1 MTIAAF
7 IRCEFNNCKL
17 TGCNFIEN
25 VLFDI
30 GFIDSNM
37 GYANI
42 SMSNLRGIFFN
53 NTSIRSG
60 SLQENKVKNINFKEA
75 DLTGTQFFKTSLNGI
90 DLSNSNI
97 DQIAV
102 SLEDIRGAK
111 K

>member
-1 MTIAAF
+1 
-7 IRCEFNNCKL
+7 
-17 TGCNFIEN
+17 
-25 VLFDI
+25 
-30 GFIDSNM
+30 M

-42 SMSNLRGIFFN
+42 SMSNLREIFFN

-102 SLEDIRGAK
+102 SLEDIKGAK
-111 K
+111 INQMQAIDLMYLLGVKVVE

>member
-1 MTIAAF
+1 
-7 IRCEFNNCKL
+7 
-17 TGCNFIEN
+17 
-25 VLFDI
+25 
-30 GFIDSNM
+30 M

-102 SLEDIRGAK
+102 SLEDIKGAK
-111 K
+111 INQMQAIDLMYLLGVKVVE